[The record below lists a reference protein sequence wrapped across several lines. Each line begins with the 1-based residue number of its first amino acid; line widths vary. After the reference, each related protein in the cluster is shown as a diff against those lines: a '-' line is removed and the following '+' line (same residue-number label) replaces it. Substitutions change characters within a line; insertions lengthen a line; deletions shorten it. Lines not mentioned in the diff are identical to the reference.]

1 MRQEYDLEKKLKKA
15 LTQECADMTASRD
28 LKDRIDAEILERQKE
43 ADMKHLSVKKLII
56 GVAAGCLLVSGGVF
70 AAGHAVSLSSHS
82 YLGDGY
88 KSFSELDKAE
98 AELGYQVDA
107 VEAFENGYRFK
118 SMSVTDVQGEDDN
131 GNAVYTFKSMD
142 IQYGRGGDPS
152 IGIYIE
158 KPMETQSR
166 TKDSQAVRQVGDIT
180 VCYDTQIFKFVP
192 PDYELTEEDKAKQEN
207 GELAIS
213 YGSAK
218 VQEQT
223 SHDVIWEKDGI
234 QYHILGFDVNLSAEE
249 MLDMAEEI
257 IGTK

>member
-1 MRQEYDLEKKLKKA
+1 MRQEYDLENKLKEA
-15 LTQECADMTASRD
+15 LTRECADMTASRD
-28 LKDRIDAEILERQKE
+28 LKERIDAEILERQKE
-43 ADMKHLSVKKLII
+43 ADMKHFSVKKLII
-56 GVAAGCLLVSGGVF
+56 GVVAGCFLVSGGAF

-88 KSFSELDKAE
+88 KSFSDLDKAE

-107 VEAFENGYRFK
+107 VETFANGYRFK
-118 SMSVTDVQGEDDN
+118 SMSVTDVQGSDES

-152 IGIYIE
+152 IGVYID
-158 KPMETQSR
+158 KPVETQVR
-166 TKDSQAVRQVGDIT
+166 KKEPQAVRQVGEIT
-180 VCYDTQIFKFVP
+180 VYYDTQIYKFVP
-192 PDYELTEEDKAKQEN
+192 PSYELTEEDKAKQES

-213 YGSAK
+213 YGSDK
-218 VQEQT
+218 VQVQT
-223 SHDVIWEKDGI
+223 SHDVTWQKDGVD
-234 QYHILGFDVNLSAEE
+234 YHMLGFDVNLSAEE